1 MKWPEIQAPDSH
13 RVNAATGWLE
23 LGAPLEAQAEVDR
36 LSFLLRYH
44 PDVLVIRWKISARQL
59 KWDHALDLAR
69 SMVKIAPDRP
79 AGHICLAHS
88 LYNSQRAQ
96 EALTEL
102 RSAAHKFPKT
112 SAIFYFLARLACR
125 VGREA
130 EAKLWLGRW
139 KDMVDE
145 EAIKNT
151 ISDDPSLAP
160 IWKDLGVSVE
170 KPSTRSSLE
179 PAAVLADSASGKR
192 SS

>member
-13 RVNAATGWLE
+13 HVNAATGWLE
-23 LGAPLEAQAEVDR
+23 LGAPQDAQGEIER

-44 PDVLVIRWKISARQL
+44 PDVLVIRWKICARML
-59 KWDHALDLAR
+59 RWDHALDLAR

-88 LYNSQRAQ
+88 LYNNQRPQ

-145 EAIKNT
+145 DAIKNT
-151 ISDDPSLAP
+151 INDDPSLAP
-160 IWKDLGVSVE
+160 IWKDLGVSVA
-170 KPSTRSSLE
+170 KTPTRSSLVTV
-179 PAAVLADSASGKR
+179 PSVPDVSSSQR
-192 SS
+192 S

>member
-13 RVNAATGWLE
+13 HVNAATGWLE
-23 LGAPLEAQAEVDR
+23 LGAPQDAQAEIER

-44 PDVLVIRWKISARQL
+44 PDVLVIRWKICARML
-59 KWDHALDLAR
+59 RWDHALDLAS

-88 LYNSQRAQ
+88 LYNNQRPH

-130 EAKLWLGRW
+130 EAKLWLSRW

-145 EAIKNT
+145 DAIKNT
-151 ISDDPSLAP
+151 INDDPNLAP
-160 IWKDLGVSVE
+160 IWKDLGVSFE
-170 KPSTRSSLE
+170 KPAARSSLV
-179 PAAVLADSASGKR
+179 AVPSNPDSSSKNR
-192 SS
+192 S

>member
-1 MKWPEIQAPDSH
+1 
-13 RVNAATGWLE
+13 
-23 LGAPLEAQAEVDR
+23 
-36 LSFLLRYH
+36 
-44 PDVLVIRWKISARQL
+44 
-59 KWDHALDLAR
+59 
-69 SMVKIAPDRP
+69 MVKIAPDRP

-88 LYNSQRAQ
+88 LYNNQRPQ

-145 EAIKNT
+145 DAIKNT
-151 ISDDPSLAP
+151 INDDPSLAP
-160 IWKDLGVSVE
+160 IWKDLGVSVA
-170 KPSTRSSLE
+170 KTSTRSGLVTVPSI
-179 PAAVLADSASGKR
+179 PDAASSKR
-192 SS
+192 S

>member
-23 LGAPLEAQAEVDR
+23 LGAPLEAQAEIER

-59 KWDHALDLAR
+59 RWDHALDLAR

-88 LYNSQRAQ
+88 LYNSQRAH

-112 SAIFYFLARLACR
+112 SAIFYFLARIACR

-145 EAIKNT
+145 DAIKNT
-151 ISDDPSLAP
+151 INDDPNLAP
-160 IWKDLGVSVE
+160 IWKDLGVSYENPPVRTNTT
-170 KPSTRSSLE
+170 PV
-179 PAAVLADSASGKR
+179 PALADAATSKR
-192 SS
+192 S